1 MPDPPSPAIRVVLA
15 DDSVLFREGLARVL
29 ADNGFLVV
37 GQAAD
42 ADALY
47 AVVGQAEPDVVVTDI
62 RMPPTNSN
70 DGLLAA
76 QRIRAEHP
84 GVGVLVLSQYVETRQ
99 AIRLLQHAPQR
110 VGYLLKDR
118 VSDIAEFAEAY
129 ADQNERDHAALADA
143 VTAGT
148 VEAQS
153 GV

>member
-1 MPDPPSPAIRVVLA
+1 MRPAAPACSGWRTASPRYAAASAWRPRPEGEPASWPRFPAMPEPPSPAIRVVLA

-42 ADALY
+42 ADALH

-84 GVGVLVLSQYVETRQ
+84 GV
-99 AIRLLQHAPQR
+99 
-110 VGYLLKDR
+110 
-118 VSDIAEFAEAY
+118 
-129 ADQNERDHAALADA
+129 
-143 VTAGT
+143 
-148 VEAQS
+148 
-153 GV
+153 